1 MLKVFAGAD
10 PQLVFAGRADW
21 HRAKQTELEGYL
33 RMLRSNPDPARPAG
47 PEATL
52 IGGIAYH
59 DQMAAT
65 FDRLLDPTRGND
77 T

>member
-1 MLKVFAGAD
+1 
-10 PQLVFAGRADW
+10 
-21 HRAKQTELEGYL
+21 L